1 MIFLALIA
9 VLSIFIVFALIFNNI
24 QLRKHNDELRQ
35 DNHQLFMK
43 DHRSQWDIEFLLTEL
58 RLTEAEYGIKNNPK
72 RRSAYGTNSVVERQR
87 VAH

>member
-9 VLSIFIVFALIFNNI
+9 VLSIFTVFALVFNNM

-43 DHRSQWDIEFLLTEL
+43 DHRAQWDIEFLLTEL
-58 RLTEAEYGIKNNPK
+58 RLTEAEYGIKNNTK
-72 RRSAYGTNSVVERQR
+72 RRAYHGTNSVVERQR

>member
-9 VLSIFIVFALIFNNI
+9 LLSISIIFALIFNNI
-24 QLRKHNDELRQ
+24 QLLKHNDELRQ

-43 DHRSQWDIEFLLTEL
+43 YHRTQWDIEFLLTEL

>member
-9 VLSIFIVFALIFNNI
+9 VISVFTAFAVFLNNI

-35 DNHQLFMK
+35 DNHQLFIK
-43 DHRSQWDIEFLLTEL
+43 DHRAQWDIEFLLTEL